1 MDNNFDEDIDELEA
15 LVARLLNDTSDKK
28 QNDISTE
35 KKDYDYSDMEFN
47 NFLESIFG
55 PIEVN
60 PEYEEKL
67 KIVSEMEKKYT
78 QKFGDII
85 SDDEEYSLMS
95 EDEKIQT
102 IQECLDTNK
111 PRDIILGGDIPS
123 DEDKNQC
130 RFLKHMKIFY

>member
-1 MDNNFDEDIDELEA
+1 MNNNFDEDIDELEA
-15 LVARLLNDTSDKK
+15 LVAKLLNDTSDKK

-35 KKDYDYSDMEFN
+35 KKDYDYSDIEFN

-55 PIEVN
+55 SIEVN

-78 QKFGDII
+78 EKFGDII

-111 PRDIILGGDIPS
+111 PKLIILGGDTLI
-123 DEDKNQC
+123 DDDKNQC
-130 RFLKHMKIFY
+130 KFLKRMKIFY

>member
-1 MDNNFDEDIDELEA
+1 MDNNCDEDIDELEA
-15 LVARLLNDTSDKK
+15 LVSRLLNNTSDKK

-35 KKDYDYSDMEFN
+35 KTDYDYSDMEFN

-55 PIEVN
+55 SHKIT
-60 PEYEEKL
+60 PEFEEKL
-67 KIVSEMEKKYT
+67 KTVSEMEKKYNKT
-78 QKFGDII
+78 FGDII
-85 SDDEEYSLMS
+85 SYDAEYIIMSL
-95 EDEKIQT
+95 DEKIQT

-111 PRDIILGGDIPS
+111 PRDIILGGDTPS